1 MCSKEETPLD
11 EASDDAA
18 ADDDATAAAEEA
30 AAAAAA
36 AEAARARAAGGGGS
50 VDIEVDAALL
60 VAVAVSDGRAECGGA
75 SGFMRGTK
83 PIEGEAKGVVS
94 SADVASIAAAS
105 AAPSAAGAATTSTA
119 ARRGSSSFSMTGEV
133 EMGIATSRGLFFNSV
148 GRALEEYFFSK
159 ASKKRENENPLFLI
173 SLELQRR
180 RKNENTPRLGNSR
193 NGKKGHVRF
202 SLSLSLFL
210 SVCVVLSVVG
220 QN

>member
-1 MCSKEETPLD
+1 MCWKEETPLD

-30 AAAAAA
+30 AADAAA

-133 EMGIATSRGLFFNSV
+133 EMGIATTSRLVLQLSWASIGRILFFEGV
-148 GRALEEYFFSK
+148 EK
-159 ASKKRENENPLFLI
+159 
-173 SLELQRR
+173 
-180 RKNENTPRLGNSR
+180 T
-193 NGKKGHVRF
+193 
-202 SLSLSLFL
+202 
-210 SVCVVLSVVG
+210 
-220 QN
+220 

>member
-1 MCSKEETPLD
+1 VCSKEETPLD

-60 VAVAVSDGRAECGGA
+60 VAVSDGRAECGGA

-133 EMGIATSRGLFFNSV
+133 EMGIATTSRLVLQLSWASIGRILFFEGV
-148 GRALEEYFFSK
+148 EK
-159 ASKKRENENPLFLI
+159 
-173 SLELQRR
+173 
-180 RKNENTPRLGNSR
+180 T
-193 NGKKGHVRF
+193 
-202 SLSLSLFL
+202 
-210 SVCVVLSVVG
+210 
-220 QN
+220 